1 MFFRGLCDIMGKM
14 KLVVINMYVNGIVIQ
29 KYVDNNYKGI
39 DGSGFSESTG
49 ENWYFNNDEHL
60 SELFEPFYDEHIGI

>member
-39 DGSGFSESTG
+39 DGSGFSENTG